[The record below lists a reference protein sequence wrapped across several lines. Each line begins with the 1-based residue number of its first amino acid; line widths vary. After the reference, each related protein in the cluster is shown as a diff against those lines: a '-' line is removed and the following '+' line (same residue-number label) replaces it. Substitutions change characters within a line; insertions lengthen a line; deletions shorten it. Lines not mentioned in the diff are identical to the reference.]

1 MFEGSEYSGQD
12 GSSRSKGWTSWAQDV
27 RAFSTIS
34 GKNGSGLMRAHQL
47 QTASIIALFCIA
59 PGDFGTLPPL
69 SSVHHYVVVWPTQT
83 LSCRS
88 APSERRCI
96 RPTPTGQRHTKQR
109 GSTSISLARF
119 PPIEAYALP
128 KKMTMYA
135 EASAG
140 GQPRVIGEGGAYRTT
155 G

>member
-1 MFEGSEYSGQD
+1 VDLGRPGFFYDLSQ
-12 GSSRSKGWTSWAQDV
+12 
-27 RAFSTIS
+27 
-34 GKNGSGLMRAHQL
+34 KNGSGLMRAHQL